1 MAKELPKRSE
11 VKEEYTW
18 DLSAMFVSKE
28 AWEEQLAVCQSLTGE
43 LEAFEGKVTA
53 SAKNLLTVL
62 EKSADAEQ
70 KLELAFSYAERLFD
84 QDQKNTAHQAMSQRM
99 HTLYTDY
106 SSRTAFIV
114 PEILAADTEL
124 LEQYLNEEPELA
136 LYRGQI
142 QEIQRRKAHSL
153 SSEMEKLVAM
163 TGEMAQ
169 VPVQVFSIISNADMA
184 YPQITDENGETVR
197 LSHGNFVPLE
207 ESADRRV
214 RKDAFENFYSV
225 YRQFANT
232 LAGLYN
238 GQVKQQ
244 IFYAKARNY
253 PSTLEAAVD
262 ANNVP
267 SKVYYNL
274 VETVNKNMDKMH
286 RYVRLRKKC
295 LGVDEL
301 HMYDIY
307 TPMIADVAKKIPF
320 EEAKETVLKALAPL
334 GEDYVSKVK
343 EGFEGRW
350 LDVYENEGKRSGA
363 YSAGAYGAHPYVLLN
378 HNDTLDNMFTLAHEM
393 GHAMHSYYSNENQP
407 YIYAGY
413 KIFVA
418 EVASTCNEILLMEY
432 LLANTEDQK
441 ERAYLLNHYENQ
453 PYIYAGYKIFVAEVA
468 STCNEILLMEYL
480 LANTEDQKERA
491 YLLNHYLD
499 SFKGTVYRQTM
510 FAEYEMRSNAMVENG
525 ENLTAENLCALYLEL
540 NKKYYGPDMVSDED
554 QTMFAEYEMRSNAMV
569 ENGENLTAENL
580 CALYLE
586 LNKKYYGPDMV
597 SDEEISYE
605 WARIPHFYNDFYVYQ
620 YATSFSAAV
629 AIAHEILEK
638 GAPAVERYKEF
649 LSGGCSKSPV
659 ELLKMVGINME
670 EATPIQNA
678 LDVFG
683 EVLDEIETLI

>member
-1 MAKELPKRSE
+1 MMAKELPKRSE

-28 AWEEQLAVCQSLTGE
+28 AWEEQLAACRSLTGE

-53 SAKNLLTVL
+53 SAENLLAVL

-99 HTLYTDY
+99 YTLYTDY

-114 PEILAADTEL
+114 PEILAADTDL
-124 LEQYLNEEPELA
+124 LEQYIKEKPALA

-169 VPVQVFSIISNADMA
+169 VPDQVFSIISNADMV

-225 YRQFANT
+225 YKQFANT

-307 TPMIADVAKKIPF
+307 TPMIADVAKKITF

-334 GEDYVSKVK
+334 GEDYVAKVK
-343 EGFEGRW
+343 EGFESRW

-363 YSAGAYGAHPYVLLN
+363 YSAGAYGAHPFVLLN

-393 GHAMHSYYSNENQP
+393 GHAMHSYYSN
-407 YIYAGY
+407 
-413 KIFVA
+413 
-418 EVASTCNEILLMEY
+418 
-432 LLANTEDQK
+432 
-441 ERAYLLNHYENQ
+441 ENQ

-540 NKKYYGPDMVSDED
+540 NKKYYGPDMVSDE
-554 QTMFAEYEMRSNAMV
+554 
-569 ENGENLTAENL
+569 
-580 CALYLE
+580 
-586 LNKKYYGPDMV
+586 
-597 SDEEISYE
+597 EISYE
-605 WARIPHFYNDFYVYQ
+605 WARIPHFYYNFYVYQ

>member
-11 VKEEYTW
+11 VKEEHTW
-18 DLSAMFVSKE
+18 DLSAMFASRE
-28 AWEEQLAVCQSLTGE
+28 DWEKQLECINVIVTEIEPL
-43 LEAFEGKVTA
+43 EGKVTE
-53 SAKNLLTVL
+53 SAENLLTVL
-62 EKSADAEQ
+62 EKLASAEQ
-70 KLELAFSYAERLFD
+70 KLELAFSYAERLYD
-84 QDQKNTAHQAMSQRM
+84 QDQKNSTHQAMVQKIFA
-99 HTLYTDY
+99 LATDL
-106 SSRTAFIV
+106 SSRTAFVV
-114 PEILAADTEL
+114 PEILAVEETL
-124 LEQYLNEEPELA
+124 IEQFMKEKPELE
-136 LYRGQI
+136 LYRIQI
-142 QEIQRRKAHSL
+142 QEIQRRKTHNL
-153 SSEMEKLVAM
+153 SAELEKLVAM

-169 VPVQVFSIISNADMA
+169 VPEQVFSILSNADLVF
-184 YPQITDENGETVR
+184 PEITDENGEKVR

-214 RKDAFENFYSV
+214 RKEAFEKFYGV
-225 YRQFANT
+225 YKQFANT

-244 IFYAKARNY
+244 IFMAKARNY

-274 VETVNKNMDKMH
+274 VDTVNKNMDKMH
-286 RYVRLRKKC
+286 RYVKLRKKC

-307 TPMIADVAKKIPF
+307 TPMIADVAKKIPY
-320 EEAKETVLKALAPL
+320 EEAKKTVLKALAPL
-334 GEDYVSKVK
+334 GEDYVAKVK
-343 EGFEGRW
+343 EGFENRW
-350 LDVYENEGKRSGA
+350 IDVYENEGKRSGA
-363 YSAGAYGAHPYVLLN
+363 YSAGAYGAHPFVLLN

-393 GHAMHSYYSNENQP
+393 GHAMHSYYSNEKQP
-407 YIYAGY
+407 YIYSQY

-432 LLANTEDQK
+432 LLSNTTDK
-441 ERAYLLNHYENQ
+441 
-453 PYIYAGYKIFVAEVA
+453 
-468 STCNEILLMEYL
+468 
-480 LANTEDQKERA
+480 KERA

-510 FAEYEMRSNAMVENG
+510 FAEYEMRSNKMVEDG
-525 ENLTAENLCALYLEL
+525 ESLTAENLCALYGEL
-540 NKKYYGPDMVSDED
+540 NQKYYGPDMI
-554 QTMFAEYEMRSNAMV
+554 
-569 ENGENLTAENL
+569 
-580 CALYLE
+580 
-586 LNKKYYGPDMV
+586 

-605 WARIPHFYNDFYVYQ
+605 WARIPHFYYNFYVYQ

-683 EVLDEIETLI
+683 EVLDEIETLLA

>member
-18 DLSAMFVSKE
+18 DLSAMFASKE
-28 AWEEQLAVCQSLTGE
+28 AWEEQLSACRTLTGE

-53 SAKNLLTVL
+53 SAENLLAVL

-99 HTLYTDY
+99 YTLYTDY

-114 PEILAADTEL
+114 PEILAADTDL
-124 LEQYLNEEPELA
+124 LEQYIKEKPALA

-169 VPVQVFSIISNADMA
+169 VPDQVFSIISNADMV

-225 YRQFANT
+225 YKQFANT

-307 TPMIADVAKKIPF
+307 TPMIADVAKKITF

-334 GEDYVSKVK
+334 GEDYVAKVK
-343 EGFEGRW
+343 EGFESRW

-363 YSAGAYGAHPYVLLN
+363 YSAGAYGAHPFVLLN

-393 GHAMHSYYSNENQP
+393 GHAMHSYYSN
-407 YIYAGY
+407 
-413 KIFVA
+413 
-418 EVASTCNEILLMEY
+418 
-432 LLANTEDQK
+432 
-441 ERAYLLNHYENQ
+441 ENQ

-525 ENLTAENLCALYLEL
+525 ENLTADNLCALYLEL
-540 NKKYYGPDMVSDED
+540 NKKYYGPDMI
-554 QTMFAEYEMRSNAMV
+554 
-569 ENGENLTAENL
+569 
-580 CALYLE
+580 
-586 LNKKYYGPDMV
+586 

-605 WARIPHFYNDFYVYQ
+605 WARIPHFYYNFYVYQ

>member
-1 MAKELPKRSE
+1 MMAKELPKRSE

-28 AWEEQLAVCQSLTGE
+28 AWEEQLAACQSLTGE

-99 HTLYTDY
+99 YTLYTDY

-114 PEILAADTEL
+114 PEILAADTDL

-153 SSEMEKLVAM
+153 SAEMEKLVAM

-169 VPVQVFSIISNADMA
+169 VPDQVFSIISNADMV

-225 YRQFANT
+225 YKQFANT

-343 EGFEGRW
+343 EGFESRW

-393 GHAMHSYYSNENQP
+393 GHAMHSYYSN
-407 YIYAGY
+407 
-413 KIFVA
+413 
-418 EVASTCNEILLMEY
+418 
-432 LLANTEDQK
+432 
-441 ERAYLLNHYENQ
+441 ENQ

-540 NKKYYGPDMVSDED
+540 NKKYYGPDMVSDE
-554 QTMFAEYEMRSNAMV
+554 
-569 ENGENLTAENL
+569 
-580 CALYLE
+580 
-586 LNKKYYGPDMV
+586 
-597 SDEEISYE
+597 EISYE
-605 WARIPHFYNDFYVYQ
+605 WARIPHFYYNFYVYQ